1 MYKKALAITKNI
13 IYNESISK
21 QGKER
26 KQMELL
32 NAILVCLPIYTLVKS
47 IIYLISQV
55 REDRKNGI
63 IKNIWEY

>member
-1 MYKKALAITKNI
+1 MYKKALAITKNF

-21 QGKER
+21 QGKE
-26 KQMELL
+26 KMELL
-32 NAILVCLPIYTLVKS
+32 NAILVGLPIYTLIRS
-47 IIYLISQV
+47 IICLISQV

>member
-13 IYNESISK
+13 IYNKSIVS
-21 QGKER
+21 KER
-26 KQMELL
+26 KKQMELL
-32 NAILVCLPIYTLVKS
+32 NVILVGLPIYTLIKS
-47 IIYLISQV
+47 IICLVSQV

>member
-1 MYKKALAITKNI
+1 
-13 IYNESISK
+13 
-21 QGKER
+21 
-26 KQMELL
+26 MELL

-47 IIYLISQV
+47 IICLISQV

>member
-13 IYNESISK
+13 IYNVNISK
-21 QGKER
+21 QGKEN
-26 KQMELL
+26 KMELL
-32 NAILVCLPIYTLVKS
+32 NIILVGLPIYTLIKS
-47 IIYLISQV
+47 IICLVSQV

>member
-21 QGKER
+21 QGKE
-26 KQMELL
+26 KKMELL
-32 NAILVCLPIYTLVKS
+32 NAILVCLPIYTLIKS
-47 IIYLISQV
+47 IICLISQV

>member
-21 QGKER
+21 QGKEI
-26 KQMELL
+26 QMELL
-32 NAILVCLPIYTLVKS
+32 NAILVGLPIYALIKS
-47 IIYLISQV
+47 IICLISKV

>member
-13 IYNESISK
+13 IYNVNISK
-21 QGKER
+21 QGKEN
-26 KQMELL
+26 KMELL

-47 IIYLISQV
+47 IICLISQV

>member
-1 MYKKALAITKNI
+1 MYKKALAITKNF
-13 IYNESISK
+13 IYNVNISK

-32 NAILVCLPIYTLVKS
+32 NAILVGLPIYTLIRS
-47 IIYLISQV
+47 IICLISQV

>member
-13 IYNESISK
+13 IYNEGISK
-21 QGKER
+21 QGKEN
-26 KQMELL
+26 KMELL
-32 NAILVCLPIYTLVKS
+32 NAIIVCLTIYTLVKS
-47 IIYLISQV
+47 IICLVSQV

>member
-13 IYNESISK
+13 IYNKSISK

-26 KQMELL
+26 QMELI
-32 NAILVCLPIYTLVKS
+32 NAILVCLPIYTLIKS
-47 IIYLISQV
+47 IICLISQV

>member
-21 QGKER
+21 QGKA
-26 KQMELL
+26 KKMELL

-47 IIYLISQV
+47 IICLISQV

>member
-21 QGKER
+21 QGKEN
-26 KQMELL
+26 KMELL

-47 IIYLISQV
+47 IICLISQV

>member
-1 MYKKALAITKNI
+1 MKNF

-21 QGKER
+21 QGKEI
-26 KQMELL
+26 QMELL
-32 NAILVCLPIYTLVKS
+32 NVILVGLPIYTLIKS
-47 IIYLISQV
+47 IICLISQV

>member
-21 QGKER
+21 QGK
-26 KQMELL
+26 KNKMELL

-47 IIYLISQV
+47 IICLISQV

>member
-13 IYNESISK
+13 IYNERISK

-32 NAILVCLPIYTLVKS
+32 NAILVGLPIYTLIRS
-47 IIYLISQV
+47 IICLISQV

>member
-21 QGKER
+21 QGKEI
-26 KQMELL
+26 QMELL
-32 NAILVCLPIYTLVKS
+32 NAILVGLPIYTLIKS
-47 IIYLISQV
+47 IICLISQV

>member
-13 IYNESISK
+13 IYNVNISK
-21 QGKER
+21 QGKEI
-26 KQMELL
+26 QMELL
-32 NAILVCLPIYTLVKS
+32 NAILVCLPIYTLIKS
-47 IIYLISQV
+47 IICLISQV